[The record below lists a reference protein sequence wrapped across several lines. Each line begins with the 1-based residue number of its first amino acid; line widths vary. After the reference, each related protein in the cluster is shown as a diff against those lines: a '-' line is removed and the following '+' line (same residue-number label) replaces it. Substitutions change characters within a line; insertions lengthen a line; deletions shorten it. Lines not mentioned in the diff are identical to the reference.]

1 MEDIED
7 LLVGGGAAPPGF
19 RIPITA
25 VVGINPI
32 KKKKNN
38 KLEPSS
44 LLQNSSTHQV
54 PGTQT
59 IFFEDIW
66 MFTQPGTIGC
76 RNRLGVLSIGGR
88 PR

>member
-54 PGTQT
+54 PGTQM
-59 IFFEDIW
+59 IQW
-66 MFTQPGTIGC
+66 MILVRFQFYWNGITNSNSVGME
-76 RNRLGVLSIGGR
+76 
-88 PR
+88 